1 MATYISSNAN
11 RFYCASETAYG
22 QVSVITSA
30 NRIPAVKL
38 SAKQQLVVT
47 NRQDKTGS
55 RTFGGLPAGGRRKTT
70 FDLRTYLT
78 TWTGGSSPPSYGPF
92 FQAAL
97 GGAPMMFPGGIVA
110 AGSSATTVNFT
121 TPHGLVSGQ
130 AVTYL
135 GEIRFVSVVVNS
147 TSVQLTAPLSASPT
161 AGAPIGPTVTY
172 FPSTELPSVSIF
184 DYWAPSSAVQRLLC
198 GAGIDKMSVK
208 VNGDFHEFEFSGVAQ
223 ELVDSSSFSS
233 GIGELGAFPTEP
245 VLGAFDYSI
254 VPGHLGQVWLGNAP
268 DRFFTLTDA
277 ELSLGNGMDM
287 RANEFGASL
296 PRALAPGTRTVTIDF
311 QLFSQDD
318 TATIGLYQAAKQ
330 QSPISAMLQLGQ
342 QPNQLFAAYLK
353 SVVPEVPE
361 YDDTDTRLRWHFRSS
376 RAQGTT
382 DDEIM
387 VAFG

>member
-1 MATYISSNAN
+1 MATYISSNTN
-11 RFYCASETAYG
+11 RFYCASETAFG
-22 QVSVITSA
+22 QVSLITSD

-47 NRQDKTGS
+47 SRQDKTGS
-55 RTFGGLPAGGRRKTT
+55 RTFAGVPAGGRRKTT
-70 FDLRTYLT
+70 YDLKTYLT
-78 TWTGGSSPPSYGPF
+78 TWPGGGSPPSYGPF

-97 GGAPMMFPGGIVA
+97 GGAPMMFPGGIA
-110 AGSSATTVNFT
+110 SAGSSATTVNLT

-135 GEIRFVSVVVNS
+135 GEIRFVSVVVNT
-147 TSVQLTAPLSASPT
+147 TSVQLNAPLSASPA

-172 FPSTELPSVSIF
+172 FPSTEVPSVSIF
-184 DYWAPSSAVQRLLC
+184 DYWAPSSAVQRILC
-198 GAGIDKMSVK
+198 GAGVDKMSVK
-208 VNGDFHEFEFSGVAQ
+208 VNGDFHQFEFSGVAQ

-233 GIGELGAFPTEP
+233 GIGELSAFPLEP

-254 VPGHLGQVWLGNAP
+254 VPGHLGQIWLGNAP

-277 ELSLGNGMDM
+277 ELSVGNGMDM
-287 RANEFGASL
+287 RANEFGSSL

-330 QSPISAMLQLGQ
+330 QSPIGAMLQLGQ

-353 SVVPEVPE
+353 SVLPEVPE

>member
-1 MATYISSNAN
+1 
-11 RFYCASETAYG
+11 
-22 QVSVITSA
+22 
-30 NRIPAVKL
+30 
-38 SAKQQLVVT
+38 
-47 NRQDKTGS
+47 
-55 RTFGGLPAGGRRKTT
+55 
-70 FDLRTYLT
+70 
-78 TWTGGSSPPSYGPF
+78 
-92 FQAAL
+92 
-97 GGAPMMFPGGIVA
+97 MMFPGGIVA

-135 GEIRFVSVVVNS
+135 GEIRFVSVVVNA
-147 TSVQLTAPLSASPT
+147 TSVQLNAPLSASPA

-172 FPSTELPSVSIF
+172 FPSTALPSVSIF

-198 GAGIDKMSVK
+198 GAGVNKMSVK

-233 GIGELGAFPTEP
+233 GIGELSAFPLEP

-277 ELSLGNGMDM
+277 ELSVGNGMDM
-287 RANEFGASL
+287 RAKEFGSSL

-353 SVVPEVPE
+353 SVLPEVPE